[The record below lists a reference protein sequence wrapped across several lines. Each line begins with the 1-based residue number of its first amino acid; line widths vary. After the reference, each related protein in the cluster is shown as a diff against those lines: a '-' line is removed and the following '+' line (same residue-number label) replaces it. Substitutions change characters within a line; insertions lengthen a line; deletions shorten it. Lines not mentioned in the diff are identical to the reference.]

1 MSLFSSSGMSLSSL
15 FSSSS
20 SSQGKRLSQPLR
32 EILNHGLVVQHSSQ
46 LNLPPFALPFGLE
59 GERGGGGVGGR
70 DNPGNSTE
78 TGLLESIWEGGEGGE
93 GGGGGTRGGGAGEG
107 RERRICVVLLGAGWE
122 VVVLQVSVVK

>member
-20 SSQGKRLSQPLR
+20 SSAQGRRLSQPLR
-32 EILNHGLVVQHSSQ
+32 EILNQGLVVQHSPQ
-46 LNLPPFALPFGLE
+46 LPPFALPFELE
-59 GERGGGGVGGR
+59 GGRGGGGVGGR

-93 GGGGGTRGGGAGEG
+93 GGGAGKG

>member
-32 EILNHGLVVQHSSQ
+32 EILNHGLVVRHSSQ

-78 TGLLESIWEGGEGGE
+78 TGLLESIWEGG
-93 GGGGGTRGGGAGEG
+93 AGEG

>member
-20 SSQGKRLSQPLR
+20 SSVQGRRLSQPLR
-32 EILNHGLVVQHSSQ
+32 EILNQGLVVQHSPQ
-46 LNLPPFALPFGLE
+46 LLE
-59 GERGGGGVGGR
+59 GGRGGGGVGGR

-93 GGGGGTRGGGAGEG
+93 GGGAGKG